1 MHSTNP
7 QTITEKCA
15 KAVKILE
22 TFVVPGKSGSQQL
35 IPPKIID
42 QAKGIAILS
51 VVRAGIVLN
60 KRGGSGLVMVRLP
73 DGSWSAPSA
82 ISTNGFGAGIQIGAE
97 FTDLVLILNT
107 EAAVQAFSNGGNIT
121 FTGNL
126 SVVVGPSSN
135 NSGEAT
141 KEPIYLYSTTNGIF
155 IGISLKGS
163 VLTQVFEDEEA
174 NSSVYGPQV
183 SAKDILSG
191 FVKRPTDAEPLYR

>member
-7 QTITEKCA
+7 QAITEKCA

-22 TFVVPGKSGSQQL
+22 TFVEPGQSGSQQH
-35 IPPKIID
+35 IPPQIID
-42 QAKGIAILS
+42 QAKGIVILS

-82 ISTNGFGAGIQIGAE
+82 ISTDGFGAGLQIG
-97 FTDLVLILNT
+97 TSKSNLILL
-107 EAAVQAFSNGGNIT
+107 FRR
-121 FTGNL
+121 F
-126 SVVVGPSSN
+126 VVGPSRN
-135 NSGEAT
+135 NSGKAIN
-141 KEPIYLYSTTNGIF
+141 EPIYLYSTTNGIF
-155 IGISLKGS
+155 IGISLKES

-174 NSSVYGPQV
+174 NSSFYGPQV

-191 FVKRPTDAEPLYR
+191 FVKCPTDAEPLYRLLSHSSEY